1 MSVVC
6 SGAQTVAVKRLC
18 IGGEE
23 KKGERT
29 REEKKHTTY
38 TTQHTP
44 KDERGETMCMCPN
57 THAPLPFKAETVAQ
71 LSLSHTHTLGHS
83 FLSPPLAPTPCFFLY
98 CHYHTICI
106 ILRYHDNNYSPI
118 SSINDAC
125 TL

>member
-6 SGAQTVAVKRLC
+6 SGAQTVAVKRLY

-29 REEKKHTTY
+29 REGKKHTTY

-71 LSLSHTHTLGHS
+71 LSLTHTHLDIHS
-83 FLSPPLAPTPCFFLY
+83 YLPHLLLLLVSSYIATII
-98 CHYHTICI
+98 TICI
-106 ILRYHDNNYSPI
+106 ILHYHDNNYSAI
-118 SSINDAC
+118 LSINDAC

>member
-6 SGAQTVAVKRLC
+6 SGAQTVAVKRLY

-44 KDERGETMCMCPN
+44 KDERGETKCMCPN

-71 LSLSHTHTLGHS
+71 LSLTHLDIHFYLPHFLLLLVSSYIATIIPFVS
-83 FLSPPLAPTPCFFLY
+83 FFVTMTTTIHLY
-98 CHYHTICI
+98 H
-106 ILRYHDNNYSPI
+106 L
-118 SSINDAC
+118 
-125 TL
+125 

>member
-6 SGAQTVAVKRLC
+6 SGAQTVAVKRLY

-29 REEKKHTTY
+29 REGKKHTTY

-71 LSLSHTHTLGHS
+71 LSLSHTHLDLHS
-83 FLSPPLAPTPCFFLY
+83 FYLPHLLLLLVSSYIATIT
-98 CHYHTICI
+98 TICI
-106 ILRYHDNNYSPI
+106 ILHYHDNDYSLI
-118 SSINDAC
+118 SSINDTC